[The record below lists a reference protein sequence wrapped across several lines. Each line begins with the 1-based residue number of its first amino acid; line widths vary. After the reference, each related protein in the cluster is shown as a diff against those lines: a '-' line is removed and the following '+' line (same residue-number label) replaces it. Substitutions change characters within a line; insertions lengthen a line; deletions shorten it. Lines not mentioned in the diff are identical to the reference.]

1 VNTAF
6 DTLAYAKK
14 LKEAGFT
21 EQQAEVQAE
30 ALRAVID
37 ANLATK
43 QDIALIQRDIALVRR
58 ETKQDIA
65 LVQQDIA
72 LVRRE
77 IKESENGIRRDMK
90 ELETT
95 LRHDMQQME
104 SRITLRLGGLIV
116 AGTGVLAVLMK
127 LL

>member
-1 VNTAF
+1 VSTAF

-30 ALRAVID
+30 ALRAVVD

-43 QDIALIQRDIALVRR
+43 EDIAMVQRDIKKLEAEL
-58 ETKQDIA
+58 
-65 LVQQDIA
+65 
-72 LVRRE
+72 
-77 IKESENGIRRDMK
+77 RRDMK

-95 LRHDMQQME
+95 LRRDMKEIE

-116 AGTGVLAVLMK
+116 VGVGVLAVLIE
-127 LL
+127 LV

>member
-1 VNTAF
+1 MNTAF

-58 ETKQDIA
+58 ETKQDI
-65 LVQQDIA
+65 D

>member
-1 VNTAF
+1 MINNAF

-43 QDIALIQRDIALVRR
+43 H
-58 ETKQDIA
+58 DIA

-77 IKESENGIRRDMK
+77 IKE
-90 ELETT
+90 LETT
-95 LRHDMQQME
+95 LRHEMNELE

-116 AGTGVLAVLMK
+116 AGVAVLAVLMK

>member
-1 VNTAF
+1 MSTAF

-30 ALRAVID
+30 ALRAVVD

-43 QDIALIQRDIALVRR
+43 QDVALLQ
-58 ETKQDIA
+58 
-65 LVQQDIA
+65 
-72 LVRRE
+72 RE
-77 IKESENGIRRDMK
+77 IKESESGLRRDMK

-95 LRHDMQQME
+95 LRRDMKEIE
-104 SRITLRLGGLIV
+104 SRITWRLGGLIV
-116 AGTGVLAVLMK
+116 AGVGVLAVLME